1 VNFLGQWM
9 EFNPAMLGEVSKTQK
24 DKCQRSPPFLD
35 VSFESS
41 DIRIPFG
48 ISKDVGNLVKG

>member
-1 VNFLGQWM
+1 M